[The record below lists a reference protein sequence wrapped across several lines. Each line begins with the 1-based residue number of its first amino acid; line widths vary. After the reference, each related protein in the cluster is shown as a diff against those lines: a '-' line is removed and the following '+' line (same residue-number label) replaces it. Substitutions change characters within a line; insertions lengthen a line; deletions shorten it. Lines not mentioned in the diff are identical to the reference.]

1 MTEDRDAEAMCQR
14 LRTALPPWTDDE
26 LHTDLWPRMLRRLDE
41 QPAAFGW
48 FEALVAAATLVSCVF
63 FPELVPMMLYHL

>member
-1 MTEDRDAEAMCQR
+1 
-14 LRTALPPWTDDE
+14 
-26 LHTDLWPRMLRRLDE
+26 MLRRLDE
-41 QPAAFGW
+41 QAAAFGW